1 MQRLYSDSYILF
13 ALCQWSEWCSANV
26 IGKISHLWA
35 VHGREYNRAKG
46 ITLYQPHIFACHST
60 ELYSQWNIATAQCC
74 VPVTHGTEWCWH
86 TRLVHTTT
94 FHQTSNEQLTNNKL
108 GKNIFTLNSLG
119 SSVKECTNWSSPC
132 MFPMFFHLFSLHRK
146 LILQFFYTHSVTMKR
161 DAMAAFYTISCVPRV
176 FQFLL
181 PQHAVRNAL
190 HMLVH
195 LSYLTLVFI
204 NKVPDHHSKERRFLV
219 WSVSL
224 SKKRW
229 CTKQTDQISACI

>member
-1 MQRLYSDSYILF
+1 MKKAATRKFKAGLMQRLYSDSYILF

-35 VHGREYNRAKG
+35 VHGREYNRTKG

-94 FHQTSNEQLTNNKL
+94 FHQTSNEQLTNSKL

-146 LILQFFYTHSVTMKR
+146 LILVFLYTQCHNEER
-161 DAMAAFYTISCVPRV
+161 CDGC
-176 FQFLL
+176 LL
-181 PQHAVRNAL
+181 YN
-190 HMLVH
+190 
-195 LSYLTLVFI
+195 
-204 NKVPDHHSKERRFLV
+204 
-219 WSVSL
+219 
-224 SKKRW
+224 
-229 CTKQTDQISACI
+229 